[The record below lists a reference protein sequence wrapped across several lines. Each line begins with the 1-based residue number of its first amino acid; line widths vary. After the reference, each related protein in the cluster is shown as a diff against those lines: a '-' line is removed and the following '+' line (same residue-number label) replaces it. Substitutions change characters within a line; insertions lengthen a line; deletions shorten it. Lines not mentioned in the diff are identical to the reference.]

1 MNLSSM
7 LLSLSHRFDSHPKR
21 VSDSWGASIAK
32 SDGQARVISTRIRI
46 MKRRRLHLLSS
57 LPAVLLALSAYATEP
72 VAPANDLQNPEC
84 ADSADET
91 SDAKAEHP
99 HWE

>member
-1 MNLSSM
+1 
-7 LLSLSHRFDSHPKR
+7 
-21 VSDSWGASIAK
+21 
-32 SDGQARVISTRIRI
+32 